1 MIPKMAS
8 PDSDSIPEEIRT
20 ILDDEEFSETRKHSR
35 WYYVRAFVAKGAD
48 TFQRSLTRRD
58 VEQWLEQH
66 YNDLCFANTRSTSHE
81 ALQDLVEVD
90 ILEVDKKGTG
100 HRYWV
105 THSLNTAERQ
115 ASDTAGSPSDG
126 RAQSTERDTSSPSTA
141 STGPA
146 EATAA
151 QSTERDASS
160 PSTASTGPA
169 EATAAQSTERD
180 ASSPST
186 ASTGPAEATAAQS
199 TAGVAWDPSSQ
210 ILGVGSLFALVAG
223 LFLTIVAL
231 VFLRLPIATAPWIES
246 AALAWAL
253 ISIGVAAGGVT
264 VAQWLDQNLGT
275 PENIGNEGG

>member
-1 MIPKMAS
+1 MAS

-81 ALQDLVEVD
+81 ALQDLVKVD

-126 RAQSTERDTSSPSTA
+126 RAQSTERDT
-141 STGPA
+141 
-146 EATAA
+146 
-151 QSTERDASS
+151 SS